1 MQFPASFHIIPH
13 RTRTFEKFPYHIF
26 MPTPAQSAKV
36 MLFNRGNKTGKHYTK
51 TEIEKRKNAEEK
63 IKRAEVVLKTPA
75 FLKEKSCAAAL
86 KIWKEIIKEG
96 KEIELFDNVDARI
109 LANFCRYQALF
120 EDEAVKMFPDKK
132 KLDMYGKQALSYA
145 EKLGLTPTARA
156 RLVVKR
162 ANALNDDDEQDSMM
176 A

>member
-1 MQFPASFHIIPH
+1 
-13 RTRTFEKFPYHIF
+13 

-51 TEIEKRKNAEEK
+51 TE
-63 IKRAEVVLKTPA
+63 
-75 FLKEKSCAAAL
+75 
-86 KIWKEIIKEG
+86 IWKEIIKEG